1 MYHVLIQCCFSGLI
15 AECYPDDTPLPPAD
29 GVMLLDANWGNAAM
43 QLFSLDPAVVS
54 EDDGMHLD
62 PAYNLFEEANGFKKE
77 GSSFSSEFIQRF
89 QKKQGQRNNRIL
101 AYALDRWEKIK
112 KGEGHYSDDEPLVIP
127 GANQVFFNNKLYAQD
142 IRLMS
147 HTREPREL
155 IHPDGSSTVEIVRS
169 VRGPENPVSMT
180 HSRSAVPLP
189 DNLCRADDGRLRLW
203 RGFRVGR

>member
-89 QKKQGQRNNRIL
+89 QKNR
-101 AYALDRWEKIK
+101 ASATTGFWHMPWTAGR
-112 KGEGHYSDDEPLVIP
+112 
-127 GANQVFFNNKLYAQD
+127 
-142 IRLMS
+142 
-147 HTREPREL
+147 
-155 IHPDGSSTVEIVRS
+155 RS
-169 VRGPENPVSMT
+169 KRVRGITPT
-180 HSRSAVPLP
+180 TSR
-189 DNLCRADDGRLRLW
+189 W
-203 RGFRVGR
+203 